1 MVSNSSC
8 KLPRRLLLAV
18 LLCLPSLLAQSNGY
32 LSVGEVPKVAGKRG
46 AAVQVKIP
54 LAVQPG
60 YHVNINKPSEDYL
73 IPLKLTWASTGALEG
88 SEVVYPKPEMEKYE
102 FSPTPLSVFTGKFDV
117 TATFKVGANAAA
129 GPGAAVGKLR
139 YQACSSKACYPPK
152 TIEVTIP
159 YQVQ

>member
-1 MVSNSSC
+1 
-8 KLPRRLLLAV
+8 V
-18 LLCLPSLLAQSNGY
+18 LLCLPSLLAQSSGY

-46 AAVQVKIP
+46 TSVQVKIP

-60 YHVNINKPSEDYL
+60 YHVNSNKPSEDYL

-88 SEVVYPKPEMEKYE
+88 GEVVYPKPEMEKYE

-117 TATFKVGANAAA
+117 TANFKVGANAAA

>member
-1 MVSNSSC
+1 
-8 KLPRRLLLAV
+8 V

-46 AAVQVKIP
+46 AGVQVKIP

-60 YHVNINKPSEDYL
+60 YHVNSNKPSEDYL

-88 SEVVYPKPEMEKYE
+88 GEVVYPKPEMEKYE

-117 TATFKVGANAAA
+117 TANFKVGANAAA

-152 TIEVTIP
+152 TIEVTVP